1 MFDLG
6 NCFTKIYGEN
16 DFKEKSKINL
26 GFDGTLDKDMTSVVI
41 ASISSCSAFLLSF
54 PKMKIIKTNSTIESV
69 FFYVISERNIEFK
82 RDIHHYQFE
91 FVPMESDEYW
101 QKSKKI
107 LYLKLRIKNDSTL
120 QQLLQ
125 SVL

>member
-1 MFDLG
+1 
-6 NCFTKIYGEN
+6 
-16 DFKEKSKINL
+16 
-26 GFDGTLDKDMTSVVI
+26 MTSVVI

-69 FFYVISERNIEFK
+69 FFYVISERNIEFE

-91 FVPMESDEYW
+91 FAPVKLDEYW

-107 LYLKLRIKNDSTL
+107 LYLKLRINKCGNL
-120 QQLLQ
+120 GFNFECYVCFQK
-125 SVL
+125 